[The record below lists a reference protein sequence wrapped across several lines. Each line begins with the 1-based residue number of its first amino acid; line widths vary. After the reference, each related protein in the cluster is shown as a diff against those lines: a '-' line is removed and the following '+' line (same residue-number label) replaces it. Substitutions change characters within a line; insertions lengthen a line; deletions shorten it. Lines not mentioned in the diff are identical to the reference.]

1 YWLFTQLQ
9 DGQWLAPWNL
19 NFKTEHLYLILELLP
34 SLLIVSFVGLITILL
49 SVASLEL
56 NSKKEFELDKIVRA
70 HGATS
75 LIAAI
80 FGGFVGII
88 SISRTTLNQSG
99 GGGKL
104 SGVVA
109 SLICLAFFLG
119 AGVVLTV
126 IPKAALGGLI
136 LFLGIGMFKQWLW
149 DQRHIVS
156 KTEFAQI
163 LLILFLVAQFGY
175 LYGFVAGIII
185 SCLIFVY
192 TYSQIGLAFPPTDL
206 SEFPSTVVR
215 AERQV
220 KVLKNSG
227 KNIAIFR
234 LNGYVFFGSASKIE
248 ALFKSINIDLMEG
261 AIIDLSHISGIDR
274 SAIGVFQR
282 MIRRYAHKNLQF
294 YLVFSDNNRVLVQ
307 SIASIDEGSHLV
319 SFYGSLDSAIEY
331 AEEELITK
339 FSTDI
344 VPKTIFHFT
353 DSPEDSATFQ
363 TYCTFKN
370 IPEGEVIVKEGDV
383 DSGEIYFLESGEF
396 RVSTLVD
403 GDLLTLAKV
412 LPGSIVGEISFYT
425 HGARSATISALS
437 PSRFYTLTEANLAKM
452 RKEHPLLAAKLDL
465 MVITKLSNSLQRAD
479 KLIATLVRKPD

>member
-1 YWLFTQLQ
+1 M
-9 DGQWLAPWNL
+9 
-19 NFKTEHLYLILELLP
+19 
-34 SLLIVSFVGLITILL
+34 
-49 SVASLEL
+49 
-56 NSKKEFELDKIVRA
+56 DKIVRV

-88 SISRTTLNQSG
+88 SVSRTTLNQSG

-149 DQRHIVS
+149 DQRHVVS
-156 KTEFAQI
+156 KIEFAQI
-163 LLILFLVAQFGY
+163 LLILLLVAQFGY
-175 LYGFVAGIII
+175 LSGFVAGIII
-185 SCLIFVY
+185 SCLVFVY

-206 SEFPSTVVR
+206 SEFSSTVVR
-215 AERQV
+215 AEQQV

-227 KNIAIFR
+227 KKIAIFR
-234 LNGYVFFGSASKIE
+234 LSGYVFFGSASKIDG
-248 ALFKSINIDLMEG
+248 LFKSINIDLMEG
-261 AIIDLSHISGIDR
+261 VIIDLSHISGIDR

-282 MIRRYAHKNLQF
+282 IIRRYAHKNLQF
-294 YLVFSDNNRVLVQ
+294 YLVFSDKNRVLVQ
-307 SIASIDEGSHLV
+307 SIGSVDEGGHLV
-319 SFYGSLDSAIEY
+319 SFYGSLDSAIEH

-339 FSTDI
+339 FGTDAAT
-344 VPKTIFHFT
+344 KTIFHFI
-353 DSPEDSATFQ
+353 DNPEDSAIFQ

-370 IPEGEVIVKEGDV
+370 VPEGEVIVKEGDL

-396 RVSTLVD
+396 GVSELVD
-403 GDLLTLAKV
+403 GELFTLAKF

-425 HGARSATISALS
+425 HRARSATISALS
-437 PSRFYTLTEANLAKM
+437 PSMFYTLTEAKMAKM
-452 RKEHPLLAAKLDL
+452 RKENPALATKLDL

-479 KLIATLVRKPD
+479 KLITTLVQNPN